1 MLIQGNAMVFST
13 TTKKLG
19 WEWSDG
25 RKITGKAIVKIEEIK
40 KSNGLFYS
48 PSLVDHIPDGIT
60 LKGEVLFSTI
70 EVGAQKVKLKFP
82 EPELNEQELSTYF
95 FLGFLDTDTC
105 ICIKTVPDEVTKS
118 GDLESWYKNQDC

>member
-1 MLIQGNAMVFST
+1 MVFST

-48 PSLVDHIPDGIT
+48 YDQPT
-60 LKGEVLFSTI
+60 KENK
-70 EVGAQKVKLKFP
+70 KVH
-82 EPELNEQELSTYF
+82 
-95 FLGFLDTDTC
+95 
-105 ICIKTVPDEVTKS
+105 
-118 GDLESWYKNQDC
+118 